1 MTKKPYRKIIF
12 VFTVGLLAL
21 LVWQKQRIPET
32 PDAPSPGRA
41 EIPSPPPERLDRIA
55 KQSRAP
61 EAGVA
66 NQLRTSHGEEL
77 RVSFNEAML
86 LQADGTQQP
95 VALQPPATRST
106 LRKRLADLNAA
117 PIAYPA
123 NAERTRS
130 SQRVITPDLSVK
142 MEEALLTSLLKTHA
156 LKLKQR
162 PDYAPGWVILSAADP
177 LAAMAVV
184 DAVRQSDGVTE
195 ADVIVGR
202 FHTKRALPNDPLIAD
217 QWHLA
222 NNNFTRTHAN
232 VESIWNFPNATGVR
246 GSGIRIGII
255 DDGID
260 LTHPDFVGN
269 LDTTNDRDFIGNDN
283 DPSAMASFDD
293 FHGTSCAGV
302 AGARGNNN
310 LGVSGVA
317 PLSTLVGLRLITS
330 QSSSTDAQE
339 AAAMGWRNDII
350 QVKSNSWGPSDD
362 GRTLISERPGNL
374 MLAALANATATGR
387 DGKGTIF
394 VWAGGN
400 GGDSTDRD
408 HSNYDGYA
416 NSIHTIAVAA
426 SNSDG
431 KRSVYSEKGANLIVC
446 APSDGTTSQLAIT
459 TTDLVGK
466 LGYNTSTGNS
476 GNYAN
481 DFGGTSSATPVVA
494 GAVALMLEK
503 NPDLGWRDVQEILIR
518 SAFKISPTDVDWAD
532 NSASFHFHPSFGAG
546 LVDATAAVNL
556 ADGWEN
562 LAPQTTVT
570 STQSALSV
578 AIPDNNATG
587 ITRTFSISD
596 SVRVEHVTLRLTAT
610 HANHRNLDI
619 TLTSPSGM
627 VSTLGVSSS
636 GKTGESLTKWTFSS
650 VRHWGEN
657 STGTWTL
664 NIADRLSGTTGSL
677 TTAELQIFG
686 TPTAPINQ
694 APQITAASL
703 LTTGN
708 IFSDQPLSI
717 TSISANDAEEDPITY
732 SYQWQSSI
740 DAVQF
745 TNEPET
751 SASLAANPSRAGKL
765 WRCVITAND
774 GNSNGQ
780 PFTTEAV
787 NILNRPPG
795 SVARG
800 ETFSY
805 TSGLVLAA
813 NTSTISRSAIINEFS
828 QGPSGGTSEWVEIL
842 TLQPTSLRFHDLQS
856 VGRILVFRDS
866 AVWDNIPAGT
876 LIVIYN
882 GQTTKDSRIPANDTT
897 PADGLMVLSSTNPT
911 YFDQNLDYDAWID
924 LGNSGD
930 YIILSDQ
937 DGSPIHSLSYG
948 DNSEVSPYIGS
959 VGSATSAFFSG
970 DQDAAAD
977 LATSWGKITQASGTP
992 GAGNNIANSVFVT
1005 KLRTN
1010 SGNSPAL
1017 FRLGS
1022 GVTLPD
1028 GLTLDA
1034 STGTLAGT
1042 VSATATPGPYVI
1054 TIERFNSAPAVVS
1067 QSFMLNVTGAP
1078 TFEGWISSF
1087 ASLSDLSE
1095 QGDPDAD
1102 TIPNLIEYALNR
1114 NPKTSETTPAIQLQS
1129 NALSLQ
1135 LIYRVH
1141 KAHGHVTLAP
1151 EWSDTLSATAVWSS
1165 AGITTTVLED
1175 NADNQLRRA
1184 SLPIDPQNPMKFL
1197 RLRATQIT
1205 PPPP

>member
-1 MTKKPYRKIIF
+1 MIKKRYKILPFI
-12 VFTVGLLAL
+12 FTVGFLAL
-21 LVWQKQRIPET
+21 FVWQNQRA
-32 PDAPSPGRA
+32 PDAPALARA
-41 EIPSPPPERLDRIA
+41 EIPSPS
-55 KQSRAP
+55 KQRTNREANHNNPP

-66 NQLRTSHGEEL
+66 NQIRTSQGDEL

-86 LQADGTQQP
+86 LKADGSQKP
-95 VALQPPATRST
+95 VALQPPATLAT

-142 MEEALLTSLLKTHA
+142 MDEALLSSLLKTHA

-177 LAAMAVV
+177 LAAIAVV
-184 DAVRQSDGVTE
+184 DAVRRSDGVTE

-202 FHTKRALPNDPLIAD
+202 FHTKRALPNDSLISQ

-222 NNNFTRTHAN
+222 NNNVTRTHAN
-232 VESIWNFPNATGVR
+232 PESIWNFPNATGVR
-246 GSGIRIGII
+246 GAGVRIGVI

-260 LTHPDFVGN
+260 LTHPDFAGN
-269 LDTTNDRDFIGNDN
+269 LDTANGRDFIGGDD

-302 AGARGNNN
+302 AAARGNNN

-317 PLSTLVGLRLITS
+317 PLSTLVGLRLITGQAS
-330 QSSSTDAQE
+330 TTDAQE

-350 QVKSNSWGPSDD
+350 QVKSNSWGPTDD
-362 GRTLISERPGNL
+362 GQVLISERPGNL
-374 MLAALANATATGR
+374 TLAALANAAATGR

-416 NSIHTIAVAA
+416 NSIYTIAVAA
-426 SNSDG
+426 SNSAG
-431 KRSVYSEKGANLIVC
+431 TRSVYSETGANLVVC
-446 APSDGTTSQLAIT
+446 APSDGTASQLAIT
-459 TTDLVGK
+459 TTDLVGR
-466 LGYNTSTGNS
+466 LGYNTSIGS
-476 GNYAN
+476 AGNYAT
-481 DFGGTSSATPVVA
+481 DFGGTSSATPVVS
-494 GAVALMLEK
+494 GTVALMLEK
-503 NPDLGWRDVQEILIR
+503 NPNLGWRDVQEILIR
-518 SAFKISPTDVDWAD
+518 SAFKISPTDAGWAN
-532 NSASFHFHPSFGAG
+532 NSASLHFHPSFGAG

-556 ADGWEN
+556 SEGWEN
-562 LAPQTTVT
+562 LAPQASVT

-578 AIPDNNATG
+578 TIPDNNATG

-596 SVRVEHVTLRLTAT
+596 SVRIEHVTLRLTAT

-636 GKTGESLTKWTFSS
+636 GKTGEALTRWTFSS

-664 NIADRLSGTTGSL
+664 NIADRVSGTTGSL
-677 TTAELQIFG
+677 TAAELQIFG
-686 TPTAPINQ
+686 TPAAPINQ

-703 LTTGN
+703 SQTTN
-708 IFSDQPLSI
+708 TFSDLPLTI
-717 TSISANDAEEDPITY
+717 TSISANDPENEPITY

-740 DAVQF
+740 DAIQF
-745 TNEPET
+745 TNEAET
-751 SASLAANPSRAGKL
+751 AASLTANPSRAGKL

-774 GNSNGQ
+774 GNSSGL
-780 PFTTEAV
+780 PFTTAAV
-787 NILNRPPG
+787 NILTRPAS

-800 ETFSY
+800 SAFSY

-813 NTSTISRSAIINEFS
+813 NSEVFSRTAVINEFS
-828 QGPSGGTSEWVEIL
+828 QGPSGGTSEWIEIL
-842 TLQPTSLRFHDLQS
+842 ILQDTSLRFHDLQS
-856 VGRILVFRDS
+856 AGRILVFRDS

-882 GQTTKDSRIPANDTT
+882 GQTAKDSLIPANETT
-897 PADGLMVLSSTNPT
+897 PADGLMVLNSTNVT
-911 YFDQNLDYDAWID
+911 YFDKNPAYDAWID

-930 YIILSDQ
+930 HIILSDQ
-937 DGSPIHSLSYG
+937 DGNTIHSLSFG
-948 DNSEVSPYIGS
+948 NDIEVSPNIGP

-970 DQDAAAD
+970 DQEAAAD
-977 LATSWGKITQASGTP
+977 LATSWSKITQASGTP
-992 GAGNNIANSVFVT
+992 GAGNNIANSAFVT
-1005 KLRTN
+1005 KLQTN

-1034 STGTLAGT
+1034 STGKLAGT
-1042 VSATATPGPYVI
+1042 VSSSATPGPYII

-1087 ASLSDLSE
+1087 APLSDLSE

-1129 NALSLQ
+1129 NASSLQ

-1141 KAHGHVTLAP
+1141 KAHSDVALTP
-1151 EWSDTLSATAVWSS
+1151 EWSTTLTTTAIWSS
-1165 AGITTTVLED
+1165 SGITTTVVED
-1175 NADNQLRRA
+1175 NADNQLLRA
-1184 SLPIDPQNPMKFL
+1184 SLPIDPLNPKRFL

-1205 PPPP
+1205 SPAP